1 MSQHSFGIAGI
12 INWSNYSLVNLMN
25 IYVVINANRH
35 IKNAHSFRFIHNH
48 SKFYYM
54 FKQILLTH

>member
-12 INWSNYSLVNLMN
+12 INFSIYSLVNLMN
-25 IYVVINANRH
+25 IYVVINVNR
-35 IKNAHSFRFIHNH
+35 HSFRFIHNH